1 MQVEAGQQVELGDVL
16 LVAGDGEVHSGDDY
30 TAKAKV
36 VAEVAGHG
44 RAPKIIVFKYKPK
57 VRYRRKKGHRQDY
70 TELFVRDILA
80 DGKSVATVE
89 KPNPK
94 PKPAAK
100 TTKKATA
107 AKRSTRKQ
115 KEEIAEDV
123 DEVAA
128 GALADAPEQEVET
141 GKAKPAPKGRSRQ
154 VKAVAEGA
162 LADAP
167 ETEVEQTTGRAAK
180 QKPAAKAK
188 PAPRARK
195 KKED

>member
-30 TAKAKV
+30 TKKARV

-44 RAPKIIVFKYKPK
+44 RAPKLIVFKYKPK

-80 DGKSVATVE
+80 DGKSVAQAS
-89 KPNPK
+89 
-94 PKPAAK
+94 KPA
-100 TTKKATA
+100 KATRKA
-107 AKRSTRKQ
+107 AAPKASARKQ
-115 KEEIAEDV
+115 KTAIQEDV
-123 DEVAA
+123 AEVAA
-128 GALADAPEQEVET
+128 GALADAPEQEVEP
-141 GKAKPAPKGRSRQ
+141 GKAAAAPKGRKRQ

-167 ETEVEQTTGRAAK
+167 ETEVEQTTKRAP
-180 QKPAAKAK
+180 KPKSTPK
-188 PAPRARK
+188 PRARAAPRARK
-195 KKED
+195 KKEE